1 MFVFV
6 VIFCLCSTF
15 NVYALYIRA
24 SILPFFL
31 QSSRQNASLLC
42 EHDLKPVLGF
52 PRPAS
57 GLGPSGVVT
66 TNFLVRE
73 VDILAPN
80 SLVMITTS
88 EGYAPD
94 EPCPCATIAS
104 EMNDSV
110 VSRQGGDSLS
120 VGIDSINDLRNRVE
134 PRHAPEATVHIR
146 DGSTRPAPPEDAYA
160 RSNSIIDGEELLV
173 EMLDGETGL
182 CLGKRVPV
190 GELRHST
197 SFFGRELDDAGS
209 TVQQV

>member
-1 MFVFV
+1 M
-6 VIFCLCSTF
+6 
-15 NVYALYIRA
+15 
-24 SILPFFL
+24 
-31 QSSRQNASLLC
+31 
-42 EHDLKPVLGF
+42 LGF
-52 PRPAS
+52 PRPSS

-73 VDILAPN
+73 VDVLVPN

-104 EMNDSV
+104 EMDDSV
-110 VSRQGGDSLS
+110 VSRQVGESLCGG
-120 VGIDSINDLRNRVE
+120 INDTRNRLE
-134 PRHAPEATVHIR
+134 PRHAPEATARLR
-146 DGSTRPAPPEDAYA
+146 DGVIQPTRSRTPEDVYS
-160 RSNSIIDGEELLV
+160 RCNTIMDGEEVLV

-197 SFFGRELDDAGS
+197 SFFGHQLDDAGT